1 MYKIYIL
8 RGIFMINYKPVDLP
22 DRTVTVRT
30 KSGTYVYLT
39 QRVEYSS
46 KLKCSRPK
54 RIAIGKLNEEGM
66 LIPNQN
72 YFDLYGKPVELD
84 VPGERADSISCGP
97 FVVVD
102 SIARKTQLMDVLES
116 VFPEQWEKIL
126 DLATYMMM
134 TENNVMQYF
143 EDYGYRHALF
153 NESNFTDSTI
163 GRLFDNMSIK
173 DMDLFIRAWVKMH
186 ADKDIYIS
194 YDSTNM
200 NCVAGNLELAEYGH
214 AKDNPDLPQV
224 NMSLGYNQTGNKPL
238 FYSLYPGSI
247 IDNTECEKMVERA
260 KYYECENM
268 GFILDRGY
276 FSIKNIRYFERNG
289 YDYILMTKGNAG
301 FVQEAVE
308 ECQAILR
315 NGYTNY
321 IEEHE
326 LYGMTLEKDLF
337 GTGKTEYVHVY
348 YDGIQAEKE
357 KIIING
363 RYKKMDEIME
373 EKVQRKTQRKED
385 VKAYEGYYKV
395 RFDDNG
401 YLLAYQRKEKK
412 IKEMVNKVGYFVI
425 ITSKKM
431 DAAEALSI
439 YRDRDAVEKTF
450 RMEKSYLGFDVFRV
464 HDTEKLESKVFIS
477 FVALILRNEIY
488 QALKPMYKKNRKDN
502 TVPKVIREYER
513 LGITKLSDNKYHV
526 RYSLTSRQ
534 KKILGAVGITEKDYM
549 DKINKIVQ
557 ALNES

>member
-1 MYKIYIL
+1 
-8 RGIFMINYKPVDLP
+8 MINYKPVDLP

-39 QRVEYSS
+39 QSVEYSS

-143 EDYGYRHALF
+143 EDYGYHHALF

-163 GRLFDNMSIK
+163 GRLFDNMNIK
-173 DMDLFIRAWVKMH
+173 DMDLFIRAWVIMH

-373 EKVQRKTQRKED
+373 EKVQKKTQRKED

-425 ITSKKM
+425 VTSKKM

-534 KKILGAVGITEKDYM
+534 KKILGAVGVTEKDYM
-549 DKINKIVQ
+549 DKVNKIVQ

>member
-1 MYKIYIL
+1 
-8 RGIFMINYKPVDLP
+8 MINYKPVDLP
-22 DRTVTVRT
+22 ERTVTVRT

-39 QRVEYSS
+39 QGVEYSS

-54 RIAIGKLNEEGM
+54 RIAIGKLNEKGM

-84 VPGERADSISCGP
+84 VPGERADTVSCGP

-102 SIARKTQLMDVLES
+102 AIARKTQLMDVLES
-116 VFPEQWEKIL
+116 VFSEQWEKIL

-143 EDYGYRHALF
+143 EDYGYHHALF

-163 GRLFDNMSIK
+163 GRLFDNMNIK
-173 DMDLFIRAWVKMH
+173 DMDLFIRAWAKMH

-276 FSIKNIRYFERNG
+276 FSIKNIRYFEKNG
-289 YDYILMTKGNAG
+289 YDYILMTKGNAR

-337 GTGKTEYVHVY
+337 GTGKTEYAHVY
-348 YDGIQAEKE
+348 YDGIQAEKD

-373 EKVQRKTQRKED
+373 GKVQRKTQRKED

-395 RFDDNG
+395 KFDDNG
-401 YLLAYQRKEKK
+401 YLFAYQRKEKK

-425 ITSKKM
+425 VTSKKM

-477 FVALILRNEIY
+477 FVALIIRNEIY
-488 QALKPMYKKNRKDN
+488 QALKPMYKKNRKEN

-534 KKILGAVGITEKDYM
+534 KKILGAVGVTEKDYM
-549 DKINKIVQ
+549 DKVNKIIQ
-557 ALNES
+557 TLNEL

>member
-8 RGIFMINYKPVDLP
+8 WGIFMINYKPVDLP

-84 VPGERADSISCGP
+84 APGERADSISCGP

-276 FSIKNIRYFERNG
+276 FSIKNIHYFERNG

-439 YRDRDAVEKTF
+439 YRDRDTVEKTF

-534 KKILGAVGITEKDYM
+534 KKILGAVGVTEKDYM
-549 DKINKIVQ
+549 DKVNKIVQ

>member
-1 MYKIYIL
+1 
-8 RGIFMINYKPVDLP
+8 MINYKPVDLP

-84 VPGERADSISCGP
+84 VPGERADSVSCGP

-102 SIARKTQLMDVLES
+102 AIARKTQLMDVLES

-260 KYYECENM
+260 KYYECENI

-276 FSIKNIRYFERNG
+276 FSKKNIRYFERNG

-425 ITSKKM
+425 VTSKKM

-477 FVALILRNEIY
+477 FVALIIRNEIY
-488 QALKPMYKKNRKDN
+488 QALKPMYKKNRKEN

-534 KKILGAVGITEKDYM
+534 KKILGAVGVTEKDYM
-549 DKINKIVQ
+549 DKVNKIVQ
-557 ALNES
+557 AINES

>member
-1 MYKIYIL
+1 
-8 RGIFMINYKPVDLP
+8 MINFKPVDLP
-22 DRTVTVRT
+22 ERTVTVRT

-84 VPGERADSISCGP
+84 VPGERADSVSCGP

-102 SIARKTQLMDVLES
+102 AITRKTQLMDVLES

-143 EDYGYRHALF
+143 EDYGYHHALF
-153 NESNFTDSTI
+153 NESNFTDSAI

-260 KYYECENM
+260 KYYECGNI

-276 FSIKNIRYFERNG
+276 FSKKNIRYFERNG

-357 KIIING
+357 KIIIKG

-412 IKEMVNKVGYFVI
+412 IKEMINKVGYFVI
-425 ITSKKM
+425 VTSKKM
-431 DAAEALSI
+431 DAAEAVSI

-477 FVALILRNEIY
+477 FVALIIRNEIY
-488 QALKPMYKKNRKDN
+488 QALKPMYKKNRKEN

-534 KKILGAVGITEKDYM
+534 KKILGAVGVTEKDYM
-549 DKINKIVQ
+549 DKVNKIVQ

>member
-1 MYKIYIL
+1 
-8 RGIFMINYKPVDLP
+8 MINYKPVDLP

-39 QRVEYSS
+39 QSVEYSS

-84 VPGERADSISCGP
+84 VPGERADSVSCGP

-163 GRLFDNMSIK
+163 GRLFDNMNIK

-260 KYYECENM
+260 RYYECENM

-301 FVQEAVE
+301 FVQEVVE

-337 GTGKTEYVHVY
+337 GTGKTE
-348 YDGIQAEKE
+348 
-357 KIIING
+357 
-363 RYKKMDEIME
+363 
-373 EKVQRKTQRKED
+373 
-385 VKAYEGYYKV
+385 YEGYYKV

-477 FVALILRNEIY
+477 FVALIIRNEIY
-488 QALKPMYKKNRKDN
+488 QALKPMYKKNRKEN

-534 KKILGAVGITEKDYM
+534 KKILGAVGVTEKDYM
-549 DKINKIVQ
+549 DKANKIVQ

>member
-1 MYKIYIL
+1 
-8 RGIFMINYKPVDLP
+8 MINYKPVDLP
-22 DRTVTVRT
+22 ERTVTVRT

-84 VPGERADSISCGP
+84 VPGERADSVSCGP

-102 SIARKTQLMDVLES
+102 AIARKTQLMDVLES

-260 KYYECENM
+260 KYYECENI

-276 FSIKNIRYFERNG
+276 FSKKNIRYFERNG

-425 ITSKKM
+425 VTSKKM

-513 LGITKLSDNKYHV
+513 LGITKLSDNKYHE

>member
-1 MYKIYIL
+1 
-8 RGIFMINYKPVDLP
+8 MINFKPVDLP
-22 DRTVTVRT
+22 ERTVTVRT

-39 QRVEYSS
+39 QSVEYSS

-54 RIAIGKLNEEGM
+54 RIAIGKLNEKGM

-84 VPGERADSISCGP
+84 VPGGRADSISCGP
-97 FVVVD
+97 LVVVD

-143 EDYGYRHALF
+143 EDYGYHHALF

-214 AKDNPDLPQV
+214 AKDNPDLPQI

-276 FSIKNIRYFERNG
+276 FSIKNIRYFEKNG
-289 YDYILMTKGNAG
+289 YDYILMTKGNAR

-348 YDGIQAEKE
+348 YDGIQAEKD

-395 RFDDNG
+395 KFDDNG
-401 YLLAYQRKEKK
+401 YLFAYQRKEKK

-425 ITSKKM
+425 VTSKKM

-464 HDTEKLESKVFIS
+464 HDTEKLESKVFVS
-477 FVALILRNEIY
+477 FVALIIRNEIY
-488 QALKPMYKKNRKDN
+488 QALKPMYKKNRKEN

-534 KKILGAVGITEKDYM
+534 KKILGAVGVTEKDYM
-549 DKINKIVQ
+549 DKVNKIVQ

>member
-1 MYKIYIL
+1 
-8 RGIFMINYKPVDLP
+8 MINYKPVDLP

-39 QRVEYSS
+39 QSVEYSS

-143 EDYGYRHALF
+143 EDYGCHHALF

-163 GRLFDNMSIK
+163 GRLFDNMNIK
-173 DMDLFIRAWVKMH
+173 DMDLFIRAWVIMH

-425 ITSKKM
+425 VTSKKM

-534 KKILGAVGITEKDYM
+534 KKILGAVGVTEKDYM
-549 DKINKIVQ
+549 DKVNKIVQ

>member
-1 MYKIYIL
+1 
-8 RGIFMINYKPVDLP
+8 MINYKPVDLP
-22 DRTVTVRT
+22 ERTVTVRT

-54 RIAIGKLNEEGM
+54 RIAIGKLNEKGM

-84 VPGERADSISCGP
+84 VPGERADTVSCGP

-102 SIARKTQLMDVLES
+102 AIARKTQLMDVLES
-116 VFPEQWEKIL
+116 VFSEQWEKIL

-143 EDYGYRHALF
+143 EDYGYHHALF

-163 GRLFDNMSIK
+163 GRLFDNMNIK
-173 DMDLFIRAWVKMH
+173 DMDLFIRAWVKMY

-276 FSIKNIRYFERNG
+276 FSIKNIRYFEKNG
-289 YDYILMTKGNAG
+289 YDYILMTKGNAR

-348 YDGIQAEKE
+348 YDGIQAEKD

-373 EKVQRKTQRKED
+373 GKVQRKTQRKED

-395 RFDDNG
+395 KFDDNG
-401 YLLAYQRKEKK
+401 YLFAYQRKEKK

-425 ITSKKM
+425 VTSKKM

-477 FVALILRNEIY
+477 FVALIIRNEIY
-488 QALKPMYKKNRKDN
+488 QALKPMYKKNRKEN

-534 KKILGAVGITEKDYM
+534 KKILGAVGVTEKDYM
-549 DKINKIVQ
+549 DKVNKIVQ

>member
-1 MYKIYIL
+1 
-8 RGIFMINYKPVDLP
+8 MINYKPVDLP

-39 QRVEYSS
+39 QSVEYSS

-54 RIAIGKLNEEGM
+54 RIAIGKLNEKGM

-143 EDYGYRHALF
+143 EDYGYHHALF

-425 ITSKKM
+425 VTSKKM